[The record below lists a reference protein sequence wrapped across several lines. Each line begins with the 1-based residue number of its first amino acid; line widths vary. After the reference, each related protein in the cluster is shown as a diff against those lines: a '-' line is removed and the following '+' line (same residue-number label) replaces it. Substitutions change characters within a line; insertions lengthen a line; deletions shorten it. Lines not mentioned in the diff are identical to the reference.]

1 MSFLKPVCSPDG
13 IKSPV
18 SKRVAGFRRTAEK
31 PREACGYFEGRRFPV
46 PDSNITKLALADS
59 LKKLMAEKPFGKI
72 CVADIADACG
82 VTRTTFYYH
91 FKDKYDLMNWIY
103 YTETVPFMSAYQRV
117 EDWTDSLRDLCY
129 YMRENKTFYLNALNT
144 TGQNSFQEYLHDYI
158 RDLSASVI
166 ESIRSTQFDEE
177 KWGFIAE
184 FIATS
189 FVSLIV
195 RWANT
200 GMKEDPDVYVAHI
213 KEIFDG
219 SIMHEL
225 EMEEKKKGG

>member
-1 MSFLKPVCSPDG
+1 MSDP
-13 IKSPV
+13 
-18 SKRVAGFRRTAEK
+18 
-31 PREACGYFEGRRFPV
+31 
-46 PDSNITKLALADS
+46 NITKLALANS
-59 LKKLMAEKPFGKI
+59 LKNLMLNKPFDKI
-72 CVADIADACG
+72 RVADIVGNCG

-117 EDWTDSLRDLCY
+117 EDWTDGLRDLCY
-129 YMRENKTFYLNALNT
+129 YMRGNKIFYFNALNT

-158 RDLSASVI
+158 RDLSEAVI
-166 ESIRSTQFDEE
+166 ESIKGAQFDEE

-200 GMKEDPDVYVAHI
+200 GMKEDPAVYVAHI
-213 KEIFDG
+213 KEVFDG
-219 SIMHEL
+219 SLMHEL
-225 EMEEKKKGG
+225 EAEEKGKGGTDGGSSLFIRISANRSADGRSPEPTTPSLGA